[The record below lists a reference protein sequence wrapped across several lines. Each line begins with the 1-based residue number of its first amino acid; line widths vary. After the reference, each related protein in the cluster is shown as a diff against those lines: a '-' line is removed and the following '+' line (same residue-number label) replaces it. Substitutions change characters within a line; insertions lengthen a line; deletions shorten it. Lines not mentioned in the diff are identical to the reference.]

1 MSEAQP
7 SNVVEVNLKRP
18 NERVVEH
25 IKRLLENAESG
36 EIQNIIEVVAWWDGS
51 VSSGGAYTRASP
63 MMTMLGSLMVY
74 SSTIAKDYPDGSAH
88 K

>member
-18 NERVVEH
+18 NDRVVAHLEG
-25 IKRLLENAESG
+25 LLERAEAG
-36 EIQNIIEVVAWWDGS
+36 EIQHMIEAVAWWDGS
-51 VSSGGAYTRASP
+51 VSTGSIYTSSAP
-63 MMTMLGSLMVY
+63 MLTMLGSLMVY
-74 SSTIAKDYPDGSAH
+74 ASSLAIEPAGSAN